1 MLVEDKTINI
11 LCWVAIIMLYISAI
25 TNNDLIMCVLAN
37 QLLIIILLLK
47 ICEKV
52 EEWGIKMSDE
62 IIHKIE
68 RIDKMLYM
76 LLNEEQKEE
85 INQFDIKHHELKLKE
100 LEKLKHI
107 GSDSLERQIDS
118 AVYASTGV
126 NNRL

>member
-52 EEWGIKMSDE
+52 
-62 IIHKIE
+62 
-68 RIDKMLYM
+68 
-76 LLNEEQKEE
+76 KE
-85 INQFDIKHHELKLKE
+85 
-100 LEKLKHI
+100 
-107 GSDSLERQIDS
+107 
-118 AVYASTGV
+118 
-126 NNRL
+126 